1 MSAIDFKSLVD
12 RLNSVCRA
20 ALEAAAY
27 NCLDRGQYE
36 ITIEHFLLRLLDQ
49 SGGDI
54 SLLLKELEI
63 EPEIVQKYFERQ
75 VELMKTGNNGRP
87 QFSPLLHDFFSNA
100 WLISSLEL
108 HGDRIRSGAFWAA
121 YFLYLSHS
129 NIDHPDPLIGNLTKE
144 RVIEIL
150 RRVLPFSIETTG
162 EIKTADSNPPA
173 STGNHSYKG
182 ESGQSEGAIGQY
194 CEDFTRKA
202 KDGKID
208 PVFGRDIEIRQIIDI
223 LARRRKNNPICVG
236 DPGVGKTAV
245 IEGLA
250 LRIVEDDVPESLK
263 NSRILGLDIGAL
275 EAGASVKGE
284 FEKRLR
290 NVIDEIKS
298 SPVPILLFIDEA
310 HTLIGSGGNAG
321 TNDAAN
327 LLKPALARG
336 ELRTIAATTWRE
348 YKKYFEKDP
357 ALARR
362 FELVKLDEPSV
373 EITIQILRGLKI
385 FYERIHNVMIRDDAI
400 IAAAELS
407 QRYITGRHLP
417 DKAIDLLDTACA
429 RIKVNLSS
437 KPGEIEFLERRIQI
451 LDRER
456 QGLEQD
462 IDNRI
467 AIDPKRLEHISVQ
480 KNEVE
485 KNLEKI
491 RQQYDQEL
499 KAAQRVIDL
508 RQSLAD
514 ERKLGVEG
522 NPQLLSSIAAEL
534 EAAEA
539 RLAKLVSDEKLIHI
553 EVGPDT
559 IAKIVSDRTGV
570 PLGKMLRDQASE
582 ALTFEDELKKR
593 IKGQD
598 GAMANIAQILKGA
611 RSGLNDP
618 NQPLGI
624 FLLIGPSGVGKT
636 ETAISVADLMFG
648 GEDSMI
654 SINMSEFQEKHSLS
668 RLVGSPPGYVGFGE
682 GGVLTEAVRRKPY
695 SVVLLDEVEKASLDV
710 LNLFYQVFDKGA
722 LSDGEGR
729 EIDFKNTVIFLTSN
743 LGLEEITRLCS
754 SEENLTQ
761 DFIASRIRPILSSHF
776 KPALLARMTVVP
788 FLTLSPTILESI
800 VRMKMEKLQNRILNK
815 NKIHLVVSEHAIQAI
830 VNRCTEVET
839 GARNIDFI
847 LKAVI
852 LPLLSDAILIRSS
865 STENSSSLNLSLDS
879 DGEFQIEFGE

>member
-1 MSAIDFKSLVD
+1 MATIDFKSLVK
-12 RLNSVCRA
+12 RLNPTSRA

-27 NCLDRGQYE
+27 SCLDRTHYE

-49 SGGDI
+49 PKCD
-54 SLLLKELEI
+54 LLLVLEEFGI
-63 EPEIVQKYFERQ
+63 DRDGLAKYLERQ
-75 VELMKTGNNGRP
+75 LEMMKIGNSGRP
-87 QFSPLLHDFFSNA
+87 QFSPLLGDFFSNA
-100 WLISSLEL
+100 WLISSLDL
-108 HGDRIRSGAFWAA
+108 HDDQIRSGALLAA
-121 YFLYLSHS
+121 FILKTSLTESAQSEALFKY
-129 NIDHPDPLIGNLTKE
+129 LTKD
-144 RVIEIL
+144 RVIETLLKVMPNSCEGI
-150 RRVLPFSIETTG
+150 
-162 EIKTADSNPPA
+162 
-173 STGNHSYKG
+173 
-182 ESGQSEGAIGQY
+182 SGQSTAVSDAVQTPSSPSLNSKQGAIDLY
-194 CEDFTRKA
+194 CEDFTAKA
-202 KDGKID
+202 KEGKID
-208 PVFGRDIEIRQIIDI
+208 PVFGRDLEIRQMIDI

-250 LRIVEDDVPESLK
+250 LRIVENDVPESLQ
-263 NSRILGLDIGAL
+263 NARILSLDIGAL

-290 NVIDEIKS
+290 GVIDEIKA
-298 SPVPILLFIDEA
+298 SPLPILLFIDEA

-362 FELVKLDEPSV
+362 FELIKLDEPSV
-373 EITIQILRGLKI
+373 EVTIQILRGLRVY
-385 FYERIHNVMIRDDAI
+385 YERIHQVVIRDDAI

-407 QRYITGRHLP
+407 HRYITGRHLP

-437 KPGEIEFLERRIQI
+437 KPGEIEFLERSIQI
-451 LDRER
+451 LDREQR
-456 QGLEQD
+456 GLEQD
-462 IDNRI
+462 IDNRV
-467 AIDPKRLEHISVQ
+467 AVDPARLESIAQNKKAAEQDLALIH
-480 KNEVE
+480 
-485 KNLEKI
+485 
-491 RQQYDQEL
+491 QQYHAEL
-499 KAAQRVIDL
+499 FAAKRVIEL
-508 RQSLAD
+508 RKKLAQ
-514 ERKLGVEG
+514 ERGLEG
-522 NPQLLSSIAAEL
+522 ASDAHLLKQVTDQLIEAEL
-534 EAAEA
+534 ALEDLIA
-539 RLAKLVSDEKLIHI
+539 DEKLIHI

-570 PLGKMLRDQASE
+570 PLGKMMRDQAAE
-582 ALTFEDELKKR
+582 ALSFEDDLKKK

-598 GAMANIAQILKGA
+598 EAMARIAQILKGV

-636 ETAISVADLMFG
+636 ETAISVADMMFG

-682 GGVLTEAVRRKPY
+682 GGILTEAVRRRPY

-710 LNLFYQVFDKGA
+710 LNLFYQVFDKGI

-743 LGLEEITRLCS
+743 LGLEEITRLCAS
-754 SEENLTQ
+754 GQTLSQ
-761 DFIASRIRPILSSHF
+761 DIVTEKIRPILSAHF
-776 KPALLARMTVVP
+776 KPALLARMTIVP
-788 FLTLSPTILESI
+788 FSTLSTSVLESI
-800 VRMKMEKLQNRILNK
+800 VRMKMQKLQDRLINK
-815 NKIHLVVSEHAIQAI
+815 NKIKLEVAEDAIQTI
-830 VNRCTEVET
+830 VARCTELET

-847 LKAVI
+847 LKSVI
-852 LPLLSDAILIRSS
+852 LPLLSDALLTASS
-865 STENSSSLNLSLDS
+865 QANNQASMNLSLNNS
-879 DGEFQIEFGE
+879 GEFLVGFN

>member
-1 MSAIDFKSLVD
+1 MPVIEFKPLVD
-12 RLNSVCRA
+12 RLNSNCRA

-27 NCLDRGQYE
+27 NCLERTQYE

-49 SGGDI
+49 EGGDI
-54 SLLLKELEI
+54 ALLLKELDI
-63 EPEIVQKYFERQ
+63 DRGIVIKFFEQQ
-75 VELMKTGNNGRP
+75 VELMKIGNSGRP
-87 QFSPLLHDFFSNA
+87 QFSPLLNEFFSNA
-100 WLISSLEL
+100 WLISSLEFQEEK
-108 HGDRIRSGAFWAA
+108 IRSGAFWAA
-121 YFLYLSHS
+121 YFLYLSRS
-129 NIDHPDPLIGNLTKE
+129 DIEQSDPFIRHLTKE

-150 RRVLPFSIETTG
+150 RRVLPFSVETSGLAQTSSMG
-162 EIKTADSNPPA
+162 APK
-173 STGNHSYKG
+173 STGDDHRKDVSNHSD
-182 ESGQSEGAIGQY
+182 GAIGRY
-194 CEDFTRKA
+194 CEDFTGKA
-202 KDGKID
+202 KEGRID
-208 PVFGRDIEIRQIIDI
+208 PVFGRDVEIRQIIDI

-250 LRIVEDDVPESLK
+250 LRIVENDVPESLR
-263 NSRILGLDIGAL
+263 NARILGLDIGAL

-290 NVIDEIKS
+290 NVIDEIKA

-373 EITIQILRGLKI
+373 EVTIQILRGLKI
-385 FYERIHNVMIRDDAI
+385 YYERIHQVMIRDDAI
-400 IAAAELS
+400 VAAAELS
-407 QRYITGRHLP
+407 HRYITGRHLP

-437 KPGEIEFLERRIQI
+437 KPGEIEFLERRIQV

-467 AIDPKRLEHISVQ
+467 QIDPKRLELISEQ
-480 KNEVE
+480 KIEVE
-485 KNLEKI
+485 QNLDKI
-491 RQQYDQEL
+491 REQYDAEL
-499 KAAQRVIDL
+499 QAAHKVIGL
-508 RQSLAD
+508 RETLAQ
-514 ERKLGVEG
+514 ERKLGDQGSQEVFK
-522 NPQLLSSIAAEL
+522 SVTSEL
-534 EAAEA
+534 EGAEA
-539 RLAKLVSDEKLIHI
+539 ALEKLVSDEKLIHI

-598 GAMANIAQILKGA
+598 GAMERIAQILKGV

-682 GGVLTEAVRRKPY
+682 GGILTEAVRRKPY

-710 LNLFYQVFDKGA
+710 LNLFYQVFDKGV

-743 LGLEEITRLCS
+743 LGLEEITRLCAS
-754 SEENLTQ
+754 GEHLTQ
-761 DFIASRIRPILSSHF
+761 DLIASQIRPILSSHF

-788 FLTLSPTILESI
+788 FLTLDSAVLESI
-800 VRMKMEKLQNRILNK
+800 VRMKLRKLQDRITNK
-815 NKIHLVVSEHAIQAI
+815 NKIHMLVSESAIEAI
-830 VNRCTEVET
+830 VSRCTEVET

-852 LPLLSDAILIRSS
+852 LPLLSDAILTRSVAADDS
-865 STENSSSLNLSLDS
+865 STLTLSLDS
-879 DGEFQIEFGE
+879 DGEFQIEFS

>member
-250 LRIVEDDVPESLK
+250 LRIVENDVPESLK

-559 IAKIVSDRTGV
+559 IANIVSDRTGV

>member
-1 MSAIDFKSLVD
+1 MAAIDFKSLVK
-12 RLNSVCRA
+12 RLNPTCRA
-20 ALEAAAY
+20 AFEAAAY
-27 NCLDRGQYE
+27 TCLDRTQYE

-49 SGGDI
+49 PKCD
-54 SLLLKELEI
+54 LLLVLDELGVDREALA
-63 EPEIVQKYFERQ
+63 KYLERQ
-75 VELMKTGNNGRP
+75 LETMKVGNSGRP
-87 QFSPLLHDFFSNA
+87 QFSPLLGDFFSNA
-100 WLISSLEL
+100 WLISSIDL
-108 HGDRIRSGAFWAA
+108 HGEQIRSGALWAA
-121 YFLYLSHS
+121 FILQTSLTESAQSEALFKYLSK
-129 NIDHPDPLIGNLTKE
+129 D
-144 RVIEIL
+144 RVIE
-150 RRVLPFSIETTG
+150 VLLKVMPNSCEGI
-162 EIKTADSNPPA
+162 
-173 STGNHSYKG
+173 
-182 ESGQSEGAIGQY
+182 SGQSTAISDAVQTGSGPAPNSKQSAIDLY
-194 CEDFTRKA
+194 CEDFTAKA
-202 KDGKID
+202 KEGKID
-208 PVFGRDIEIRQIIDI
+208 PVFGRDLEIRQMIDI

-250 LRIVEDDVPESLK
+250 LRIVENDVPHSLQ
-263 NSRILGLDIGAL
+263 NARILGLDIGAL

-290 NVIDEIKS
+290 GVIDEIKA
-298 SPVPILLFIDEA
+298 SPLPILLFIDEA

-362 FELVKLDEPSV
+362 FELIKLDEPSV
-373 EITIQILRGLKI
+373 EVTIQILRGLRVY
-385 FYERIHNVMIRDDAI
+385 YERIHQVVIRDDAI

-407 QRYITGRHLP
+407 HRYITGRHLP

-437 KPGEIEFLERRIQI
+437 KPGEIEFLERSIQI
-451 LDRER
+451 LDRE
-456 QGLEQD
+456 QKGLEQD
-462 IDNRI
+462 IDNRVV
-467 AIDPKRLEHISVQ
+467 IDPARLETIAQ
-480 KNEVE
+480 NKTLL
-485 KNLEKI
+485 KQDLEKI
-491 RQQYDQEL
+491 REQYDAEL
-499 KAAQRVIDL
+499 LATNRVIDL
-508 RQSLAD
+508 RKKLAQERDREGASDLHSIKQVTDELIEAESALEELIAD
-514 ERKLGVEG
+514 ER
-522 NPQLLSSIAAEL
+522 
-534 EAAEA
+534 
-539 RLAKLVSDEKLIHI
+539 LIHI

-570 PLGKMLRDQASE
+570 PLGKMMRDQASE
-582 ALTFEDELKKR
+582 ALSFEDDLKKK

-598 GAMANIAQILKGA
+598 EAMSRIAQILKGV

-636 ETAISVADLMFG
+636 ETAISIADMMFG

-682 GGVLTEAVRRKPY
+682 GGILTEAVRRRPY
-695 SVVLLDEVEKASLDV
+695 SVVLLDEVEKANLDV
-710 LNLFYQVFDKGA
+710 LNLFYQVFDKGV

-743 LGLEEITRLCS
+743 LGLEEITRLCAS
-754 SEENLTQ
+754 GQTLSQ
-761 DFIASRIRPILSSHF
+761 DFITEKIRPILSAHF
-776 KPALLARMTVVP
+776 KPALLARMTIVP
-788 FLTLSPTILESI
+788 FSTLSPQVLESI
-800 VRMKMEKLQNRILNK
+800 LRMKIQKLQDRLSNK
-815 NKIHLVVSEHAIQAI
+815 NKVKLEVTEGAIQAI
-830 VNRCTEVET
+830 IARCNEVET

-847 LKAVI
+847 LKSFI
-852 LPLLSDAILIRSS
+852 LPLLSDSLLRASS
-865 STENSSSLNLSLDS
+865 QSNTSVSMTLGLNGSGQFS
-879 DGEFQIEFGE
+879 VECN

>member
-1 MSAIDFKSLVD
+1 MPAIEFKPLVD
-12 RLNSVCRA
+12 RLNSSCRA

-27 NCLDRGQYE
+27 NCLDRTQYE

-49 SGGDI
+49 ENGDI
-54 SLLLKELEI
+54 ALLLKELDI
-63 EPEIVQKYFERQ
+63 DRVVVAKFFERQ
-75 VELMKTGNNGRP
+75 VEFMKIGNSGRP
-87 QFSPLLHDFFSNA
+87 QFSPLLNEFFSNA
-100 WLISSLEL
+100 WLISSIEL
-108 HGDRIRSGAFWAA
+108 QEEKIRSGAFWAA
-121 YFLYLSHS
+121 YFLYVSHS
-129 NIDHPDPLIGNLTKE
+129 DIDQQDPLIRHLTKE

-150 RRVLPFSIETTG
+150 RRVIPYSIETLGVTQTSG
-162 EIKTADSNPPA
+162 VTAPS
-173 STGNHSYKG
+173 STSENHR
-182 ESGQSEGAIGQY
+182 QSVPSQADGAIGQY
-194 CEDFTRKA
+194 CEDFTGKA
-202 KDGKID
+202 KEGKID
-208 PVFGRDIEIRQIIDI
+208 PVFGRDVEIRQMIDI

-250 LRIVEDDVPESLK
+250 LRIIENDVPESLR
-263 NSRILGLDIGAL
+263 NARILGLDIGAL

-290 NVIDEIKS
+290 NVIDEIKA

-310 HTLIGSGGNAG
+310 HTLIGSGGSAG

-362 FELVKLDEPSV
+362 FELIKLDEPSV
-373 EITIQILRGLKI
+373 EVTIQILRGLKI
-385 FYERIHNVMIRDDAI
+385 YYERIHHVMIRDDAI
-400 IAAAELS
+400 VAAAELS
-407 QRYITGRHLP
+407 HRYITGRHLP

-467 AIDPKRLEHISVQ
+467 QIDPKRLELISEQ
-480 KNEVE
+480 KIEVE
-485 KNLEKI
+485 QNLVKI
-491 RQQYDQEL
+491 RQQYDAEL
-499 KAAQRVIDL
+499 QAAQKVIGL
-508 RQSLAD
+508 REVLAQ
-514 ERKLGVEG
+514 ERKLGDQG
-522 NPQLLSSIAAEL
+522 NVQIFKSVTAEL
-534 EAAEA
+534 EDAESA
-539 RLAKLVSDEKLIHI
+539 LEKLVSDEKLIHI

-598 GAMANIAQILKGA
+598 GAMERIAQILKGV

-682 GGVLTEAVRRKPY
+682 GGILTEAVRRKPY

-710 LNLFYQVFDKGA
+710 LNLFYQVFDKGV

-743 LGLEEITRLCS
+743 LGLEEITRLCAS
-754 SEENLTQ
+754 GEPLTQ
-761 DFIASRIRPILSSHF
+761 DLIASKIRPILSGHF

-788 FLTLSPTILESI
+788 FLTLSSSVLESI
-800 VRMKMEKLQNRILNK
+800 VRMKLRKLQNRISNK
-815 NKIHLVVSEHAIQAI
+815 NKIDMVVSESAIQAI

-852 LPLLSDAILIRSS
+852 LPLLSDAILTRSAAADSS
-865 STENSSSLNLSLDS
+865 STLTLSLDS
-879 DGEFQIEFGE
+879 NGEFQIEFS

>member
-1 MSAIDFKSLVD
+1 MAAIDLKSLVK
-12 RLNSVCRA
+12 RLNPTSRA

-27 NCLDRGQYE
+27 NCLDRAQYE
-36 ITIEHFLLRLLDQ
+36 ITIEHFLLKLLDQ
-49 SGGDI
+49 PQCDI
-54 SLLLKELEI
+54 LLILPEFGIDRDELS
-63 EPEIVQKYFERQ
+63 KYFERQ
-75 VELMKTGNNGRP
+75 IEGLKTGNSGRP
-87 QFSPLLHDFFSNA
+87 QFSPLLAEFLSNA

-108 HGDRIRSGAFWAA
+108 HDDQIRSGALWAA
-121 YFLYLSHS
+121 FILKNS
-129 NIDHPDPLIGNLTKE
+129 LTENSQLDTLFKRVTKD
-144 RVIEIL
+144 RVIE
-150 RRVLPFSIETTG
+150 VLLQLMPSSCEGVPGQVATVVRSGEATG
-162 EIKTADSNPPA
+162 HSSSNT
-173 STGNHSYKG
+173 S
-182 ESGQSEGAIGQY
+182 QGAIDLY
-194 CEDFTRKA
+194 CEDFTAKA
-202 KDGKID
+202 KEGKID
-208 PVFGRDIEIRQIIDI
+208 PVFGRDQEIRQMIDI

-250 LRIVEDDVPESLK
+250 LRIVENDVPQSLK
-263 NSRILGLDIGAL
+263 NARILSLDIGAL

-290 NVIDEIKS
+290 GVIDEIKA
-298 SPVPILLFIDEA
+298 SPLPILLFIDEA

-362 FELVKLDEPSV
+362 FELIKLDEPSV
-373 EITIQILRGLKI
+373 EVTVQILRGLRVY
-385 FYERIHNVMIRDDAI
+385 YERIHQVVIRDDAI

-407 QRYITGRHLP
+407 HRYITGRHLP

-437 KPGEIEFLERRIQI
+437 KPGEIEFLERNIQI
-451 LDRER
+451 LDREQR
-456 QGLEQD
+456 GLEQD
-462 IDNRI
+462 IDNRVSV
-467 AIDPKRLEHISVQ
+467 DPARLEAIAEDKKVIEQ
-480 KNEVE
+480 D
-485 KNLEKI
+485 LAKI
-491 RQQYDQEL
+491 RQQYDAEL
-499 KAAQRVIDL
+499 LAANRVIEL
-508 RQSLAD
+508 RKKLAQERDRKEAADPSLIKQHTEELITA
-514 ERKLGVEG
+514 ESVLEA
-522 NPQLLSSIAAEL
+522 LIAA
-534 EAAEA
+534 
-539 RLAKLVSDEKLIHI
+539 EKLIHI

-570 PLGKMLRDQASE
+570 PLGKMMRDQASE
-582 ALTFEDELKKR
+582 ALSFEDDLKKK

-598 GAMANIAQILKGA
+598 EAMARIAQILKGV

-636 ETAISVADLMFG
+636 ETAISVADMMFG

-682 GGVLTEAVRRKPY
+682 GGILTEAVRRRPY

-710 LNLFYQVFDKGA
+710 LNLFYQVFDKGV

-743 LGLEEITRLCS
+743 LGLEEITRLCAS
-754 SEENLTQ
+754 GKALSQ
-761 DFIASRIRPILSSHF
+761 DMITEKIRPVLSAHF
-776 KPALLARMTVVP
+776 KPALLARMTIVP
-788 FLTLSPTILESI
+788 FSTLNPQVLESI
-800 VRMKMEKLQNRILNK
+800 VRMKIQKLQDRLGSK
-815 NKIHLVVSEHAIQAI
+815 NKIQLIVTEDAIQAI
-830 VNRCTEVET
+830 VARCTEVET

-847 LKAVI
+847 LKSVI
-852 LPLLSDAILIRSS
+852 LPLLSDALLTASS
-865 STENSSSLNLSLDS
+865 QANTQTSMTLSLNSG
-879 DGEFQIEFGE
+879 GEFLVGFN

>member
-1 MSAIDFKSLVD
+1 MAAIDLKSLVK
-12 RLNSVCRA
+12 RLNPTSRA

-27 NCLDRGQYE
+27 SCLDRTQYE
-36 ITIEHFLLRLLDQ
+36 ITIEHLLLSLLDQ
-49 SGGDI
+49 PQCDI
-54 SLLLKELEI
+54 LLLLPEFGIDRDELSR
-63 EPEIVQKYFERQ
+63 YFERQ
-75 VELMKTGNNGRP
+75 IEGMKTGNSGRP
-87 QFSPLLHDFFSNA
+87 QFSPLLAEFLSNA

-108 HGDRIRSGAFWAA
+108 HSDQIRSGALWAA
-121 YFLYLSHS
+121 FILK
-129 NIDHPDPLIGNLTKE
+129 NTLTENGQSDALFKRVTKD
-144 RVIEIL
+144 RVIEALLQLMPSSCEGVPGQIASVV
-150 RRVLPFSIETTG
+150 RSGETAG
-162 EIKTADSNPPA
+162 NPSS
-173 STGNHSYKG
+173 STK
-182 ESGQSEGAIGQY
+182 QGAIDLY
-194 CEDFTRKA
+194 CEDFTAKA
-202 KDGKID
+202 KEGKID
-208 PVFGRDIEIRQIIDI
+208 PVFGRDQEIRQMIDI

-250 LRIVEDDVPESLK
+250 LRIVENDVPESLK
-263 NSRILGLDIGAL
+263 NARILGLDIGAL

-290 NVIDEIKS
+290 GVIDEIKA
-298 SPVPILLFIDEA
+298 SPLPILLFIDEA

-362 FELVKLDEPSV
+362 FELIKLDEPSV
-373 EITIQILRGLKI
+373 EVTVQILRGLRVY
-385 FYERIHNVMIRDDAI
+385 YERIHQVVIRDDAI

-407 QRYITGRHLP
+407 HRYITGRHLP

-437 KPGEIEFLERRIQI
+437 KPGEIEFLERNIQI
-451 LDRER
+451 LDREQR
-456 QGLEQD
+456 GLEQD
-462 IDNRI
+462 IDNRVSVDPARLMAI
-467 AIDPKRLEHISVQ
+467 AEDKKVIEQD
-480 KNEVE
+480 
-485 KNLEKI
+485 LEKM
-491 RQQYDQEL
+491 RQQYDAELLAANQVIELRKNLAQE
-499 KAAQRVIDL
+499 RD
-508 RQSLAD
+508 
-514 ERKLGVEG
+514 RKGASDPTLIKQHTD
-522 NPQLLSSIAAEL
+522 QLIAAESAL
-534 EAAEA
+534 EALIA
-539 RLAKLVSDEKLIHI
+539 DEKLIHI

-570 PLGKMLRDQASE
+570 PLGKMMRDQASE
-582 ALTFEDELKKR
+582 ALSFEDDLKKK

-598 GAMANIAQILKGA
+598 EAMARIAQILKGV

-636 ETAISVADLMFG
+636 ETAISVADMMFG

-682 GGVLTEAVRRKPY
+682 GGILTEAVRRRPY

-710 LNLFYQVFDKGA
+710 LNLFYQVFDKGV

-743 LGLEEITRLCS
+743 LGLDEITRLCAS
-754 SEENLTQ
+754 GQTLSQ
-761 DFIASRIRPILSSHF
+761 DMITEKIRPVLSAHF
-776 KPALLARMTVVP
+776 KPALLARMTIVP
-788 FLTLSPTILESI
+788 FSTLNPQVLESI
-800 VRMKMEKLQNRILNK
+800 VRMKIQKLQDRLANK
-815 NKIHLVVSEHAIQAI
+815 NKIQLKVTEDAIQAI
-830 VNRCTEVET
+830 VARCTEVET

-847 LKAVI
+847 LKSVI
-852 LPLLSDAILIRSS
+852 LPLLSDALLTASS
-865 STENSSSLNLSLDS
+865 QANTQTSMTLSLNNG
-879 DGEFQIEFGE
+879 GEFLVGFN

>member
-1 MSAIDFKSLVD
+1 MSVIELKSLVG
-12 RLNSVCRA
+12 RLNSTCRA
-20 ALEAAAY
+20 ALESAAY
-27 NCLDRGQYE
+27 NCLDRTQYE

-49 SGGDI
+49 TDGDI
-54 SLLLKELEI
+54 ALLLKELEI
-63 EPEIVQKYFERQ
+63 SRDQVAAYFERQ
-75 VELMKTGNNGRP
+75 VELMKIGNSGRP
-87 QFSPLLHDFFSNA
+87 QFSPLLNEFFSNA
-100 WLISSLEL
+100 WLIASLDFHEEK
-108 HGDRIRSGAFWAA
+108 IRSGAFWAA
-121 YFLYLSHS
+121 YCLHLSHS
-129 NIDHPDPLIGNLTKE
+129 DMNQSDPLLRNLSKE

-150 RRVLPFSIETTG
+150 RRVIPHSAETSSVLSNTSD
-162 EIKTADSNPPA
+162 IDSGSPRHTKEVNP
-173 STGNHSYKG
+173 TN
-182 ESGQSEGAIGQY
+182 QQDGAIGQY
-194 CEDFTRKA
+194 CEDFTAKA
-202 KDGKID
+202 REGKID
-208 PVFGRDIEIRQIIDI
+208 PVFGRDLEIRQIIDI

-250 LRIVEDDVPESLK
+250 LRIVESDVPESLK
-263 NSRILGLDIGAL
+263 NARILGLDIGAL

-290 NVIDEIKS
+290 NVINEIKA

-310 HTLIGSGGNAG
+310 HTLIGSGGSAG

-373 EITIQILRGLKI
+373 EVTIQILRGLKI
-385 FYERIHNVMIRDDAI
+385 YYERIHQVVIRDDAI

-407 QRYITGRHLP
+407 HRYITGRHLP

-437 KPGEIEFLERRIQI
+437 KPGEIEFLERGIQI

-467 AIDPKRLEHISVQ
+467 EIDPSRLDLLASKKQDLEQ
-480 KNEVE
+480 
-485 KNLEKI
+485 NLDKI
-491 RQQYDQEL
+491 RQQYEAEL
-499 KAAQRVIDL
+499 LAANKVIAL
-508 RQSLAD
+508 RESLAQ
-514 ERKLGVEG
+514 ERKLGEK
-522 NPQLLSSIAAEL
+522 SSDQSIQSITNDLVIAETALDEL
-534 EAAEA
+534 IQ
-539 RLAKLVSDEKLIHI
+539 DEKLIHI

-559 IAKIVSDRTGV
+559 VAKIVSDRTGV

-598 GAMANIAQILKGA
+598 GAMARIAQILKGV

-636 ETAISVADLMFG
+636 ETAVSVADMMFG

-682 GGVLTEAVRRKPY
+682 GGILTEAVRRKPY

-710 LNLFYQVFDKGA
+710 LNLFYQVFDKGV

-743 LGLEEITRLCS
+743 LGLEEITRICAS
-754 SEENLTQ
+754 GESLTQ
-761 DFIASRIRPILSSHF
+761 DFIANKIRPILSSHF
-776 KPALLARMTVVP
+776 KPALLARMTVAP
-788 FLTLSPTILESI
+788 FITLSPTVLESI
-800 VRMKMEKLQNRILNK
+800 VRMKMQNLQDRIANK
-815 NKIHLVVSEHAIQAI
+815 NKITMLVDESAIQAI
-830 VNRCTEVET
+830 VARCTEVET

-847 LKAVI
+847 LKSVI
-852 LPLLSDAILIRSS
+852 LPLLSDAILMRSS
-865 STENSSSLNLSLDS
+865 AYENASTLSLGLGEN
-879 DGEFQIEFGE
+879 GEFSIDFS

>member
-1 MSAIDFKSLVD
+1 MAAIDFKSLVK
-12 RLNSVCRA
+12 RLNPTCRA

-27 NCLDRGQYE
+27 TCLDRTQYE

-49 SGGDI
+49 PNCDI
-54 SLLLKELEI
+54 LLLLTELGIDREEI
-63 EPEIVQKYFERQ
+63 AKYFESQ
-75 VELMKTGNNGRP
+75 IEAMKIGNSGRP
-87 QFSPLLHDFFSNA
+87 QFSPLLADFFSNA
-100 WLISSLEL
+100 WLISSLDL
-108 HGDRIRSGAFWAA
+108 HDDQIRSGALWAA
-121 YFLYLSHS
+121 FILQTSLTESAQS
-129 NIDHPDPLIGNLTKE
+129 EALFKSLTKD
-144 RVIEIL
+144 RVIEALLKVMPNSCEGI
-150 RRVLPFSIETTG
+150 
-162 EIKTADSNPPA
+162 
-173 STGNHSYKG
+173 
-182 ESGQSEGAIGQY
+182 SGQSTAISDAVQKASGLAPNSKQGAIDLY
-194 CEDFTRKA
+194 CEDFTAKA
-202 KDGKID
+202 KEGKID
-208 PVFGRDIEIRQIIDI
+208 PVFGRDLEIRQMIDI

-250 LRIVEDDVPESLK
+250 LRIVENDVPQSLQ
-263 NSRILGLDIGAL
+263 NARILGLDIGAL

-290 NVIDEIKS
+290 GVIDEIKA
-298 SPVPILLFIDEA
+298 SPLPILLFIDEA

-362 FELVKLDEPSV
+362 FELIKLDEPSV
-373 EITIQILRGLKI
+373 EVTIQILRGLRVY
-385 FYERIHNVMIRDDAI
+385 YERIHQVVIRDDAI

-407 QRYITGRHLP
+407 HRYITGRHLP

-437 KPGEIEFLERRIQI
+437 KPGEIEFLERSIQI
-451 LDRER
+451 LDREQR
-456 QGLEQD
+456 GLEQD
-462 IDNRI
+462 IDNRVVV
-467 AIDPKRLEHISVQ
+467 DPARLELIAQNKTV
-480 KNEVE
+480 
-485 KNLEKI
+485 LEQDLKKI
-491 RQQYDQEL
+491 REQFDAEL
-499 KAAQRVIDL
+499 LAAHRVIDL
-508 RQSLAD
+508 RKNLAQERDREGASDPHSIQQLTD
-514 ERKLGVEG
+514 ELIEAESALGE
-522 NPQLLSSIAAEL
+522 LIA
-534 EAAEA
+534 
-539 RLAKLVSDEKLIHI
+539 DEKLIHI

-559 IAKIVSDRTGV
+559 IAKIVSDRTGI
-570 PLGKMLRDQASE
+570 PLGKMMRDQASE
-582 ALTFEDELKKR
+582 ALSFEDDLKKK

-598 GAMANIAQILKGA
+598 EAMSRIAQILKGV

-636 ETAISVADLMFG
+636 ETAISVADMMFG

-682 GGVLTEAVRRKPY
+682 GGILTEAVRRRPY
-695 SVVLLDEVEKASLDV
+695 SVVLLDEVEKANLDV
-710 LNLFYQVFDKGA
+710 LNLFYQVFDKGV

-743 LGLEEITRLCS
+743 LGLEEITRLCAS
-754 SEENLTQ
+754 GQTLSQ
-761 DFIASRIRPILSSHF
+761 DIIAEKIRPILSAHF
-776 KPALLARMTVVP
+776 KPALLARMTIVP
-788 FLTLSPTILESI
+788 FSTLSPQVLESI
-800 VRMKMEKLQNRILNK
+800 VRMKIQKLRDRLSNK
-815 NKIHLVVSEHAIQAI
+815 NKVKLEVTEGAIQAI
-830 VNRCTEVET
+830 VARCTEVET

-847 LKAVI
+847 LKSVI
-852 LPLLSDAILIRSS
+852 LPLLSDALLRAPSQS
-865 STENSSSLNLSLDS
+865 NASASMTLGLNSSGQFSVGFD
-879 DGEFQIEFGE
+879 

>member
-1 MSAIDFKSLVD
+1 MAAIEFKSLVK
-12 RLNSVCRA
+12 RLNPTCRA

-27 NCLDRGQYE
+27 NCLDRTQYE

-49 SGGDI
+49 PKCDM
-54 SLLLKELEI
+54 LLVLEDFGIDRDELA
-63 EPEIVQKYFERQ
+63 KYFERRL
-75 VELMKTGNNGRP
+75 EHLKIGNSGRP
-87 QFSPLLHDFFSNA
+87 QFSPLLSDFFSDA
-100 WLISSLEL
+100 WLISSLDL
-108 HGDRIRSGAFWAA
+108 HSDQIRSGAFLAA
-121 YFLYLSHS
+121 CILKTALTEGNQSE
-129 NIDHPDPLIGNLTKE
+129 LIFKQLTKD
-144 RVIEIL
+144 RAIESL
-150 RRVLPFSIETTG
+150 LKLMPHSCEGLPSQSTLAANHTPA
-162 EIKTADSNPPA
+162 TVNSTSN
-173 STGNHSYKG
+173 TN
-182 ESGQSEGAIGQY
+182 QGAIDLY
-194 CEDFTRKA
+194 CEDFTAKA

-208 PVFGRDIEIRQIIDI
+208 PVFGRDLEIRQMIDI

-250 LRIVEDDVPESLK
+250 LRIVENDVPESLK
-263 NSRILGLDIGAL
+263 NARILGLDVGAL
-275 EAGASVKGE
+275 EAGASIKGE

-290 NVIDEIKS
+290 GVIDEIKA
-298 SPVPILLFIDEA
+298 SPTPILLFIDEA

-362 FELVKLDEPSV
+362 FELIKLDEPSV
-373 EITIQILRGLKI
+373 EVTVQILRGLRVY
-385 FYERIHNVMIRDDAI
+385 YERIHQVVIRDDAI

-407 QRYITGRHLP
+407 HRYITGRHLP

-437 KPGEIEFLERRIQI
+437 KPGEMEFLERSIQI
-451 LDRER
+451 LDREQR
-456 QGLEQD
+456 GLEQD
-462 IDNRI
+462 IDNRVAVDPARLESI
-467 AIDPKRLEHISVQ
+467 AQNKQAIDQDLAQVRK
-480 KNEVE
+480 
-485 KNLEKI
+485 
-491 RQQYDQEL
+491 QYDAEL
-499 KAAQRVIDL
+499 LAATRVIELRKQLAQERNREGGSDADL
-508 RQSLAD
+508 IKQTID
-514 ERKLGVEG
+514 
-522 NPQLLSSIAAEL
+522 QLIEAETALAEL
-534 EAAEA
+534 VA
-539 RLAKLVSDEKLIHI
+539 DEKLIHI

-570 PLGKMLRDQASE
+570 PLGKMMRDQASE
-582 ALTFEDELKKR
+582 ALSFEDDLKKR

-598 GAMANIAQILKGA
+598 EAMARIAQILKGV

-636 ETAISVADLMFG
+636 ETAISVADMMFG

-682 GGVLTEAVRRKPY
+682 GGILTEAVRRRPY

-710 LNLFYQVFDKGA
+710 LNLFYQVFDKGV

-743 LGLEEITRLCS
+743 LGLEEITRLCAS
-754 SEENLTQ
+754 GQTLSQ
-761 DFIASRIRPILSSHF
+761 DIIAEKIRPVLSAHF
-776 KPALLARMTVVP
+776 KPALLARMTIVP
-788 FLTLSPTILESI
+788 FSTLSPQVLESI
-800 VRMKMEKLQNRILNK
+800 VRMKIQKLQDRLNRK
-815 NKIHLVVSEHAIQAI
+815 NKIQLEVTEDAIQAI
-830 VNRCTEVET
+830 VARCTEVET

-847 LKAVI
+847 LKSVI
-852 LPLLSDAILIRSS
+852 LPLLSDALLTTVSQAGVQ
-865 STENSSSLNLSLDS
+865 TTLTLGLNS
-879 DGEFQIEFGE
+879 DGDFLVGFHSTMS